1 MKAVCMVAGAAQ
13 REAQWVRQTAKAGAG
28 RALRSPNTT
37 FPPAGASGR
46 PTQQG
51 GGGGGGG
58 RGRAPKR
65 QQDDGALHDD
75 DNVLRSLRMMK
86 RPKKSV
92 TLTSQT
98 GRFIDVR
105 HRC

>member
-28 RALRSPNTT
+28 QALRSPNTT

-46 PTQQG
+46 PTQR

-58 RGRAPKR
+58 RGPRTQTP
-65 QQDDGALHDD
+65 
-75 DNVLRSLRMMK
+75 
-86 RPKKSV
+86 
-92 TLTSQT
+92 T
-98 GRFIDVR
+98 GRRRVARRRQRAAVSANDEEAEEKRNPDQSKWSV
-105 HRC
+105 H